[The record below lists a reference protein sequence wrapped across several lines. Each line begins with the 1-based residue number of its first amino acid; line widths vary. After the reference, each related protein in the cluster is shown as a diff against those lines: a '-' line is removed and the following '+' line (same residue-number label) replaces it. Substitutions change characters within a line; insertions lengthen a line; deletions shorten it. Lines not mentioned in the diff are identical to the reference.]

1 MDAATAKAA
10 DDVDATGGGAG
21 GIGTMNAASS
31 SLSNNNNAAASS
43 SQFPQ
48 KLHRM
53 LDAATDDGFDDIVRW
68 ELDGRAFK
76 VYKVQEF
83 VDRVL
88 PNYFK
93 QSKYKSFQRQ
103 LNLYGF
109 QRIGADGPAKKGYQ
123 HPNFIRGRPELCPM
137 VTREAGVGGV
147 GGDEDGDEDEQQMVD
162 TPSSPLPRSSKAKTG
177 AGSPT
182 KQLKVKSKPK
192 PTTPKSTR
200 NGKASQQT
208 PPPPPRVYP
217 NVAAAAS
224 ALRTDVQVNKV
235 PSELQFPYKL
245 YEMLETVERENL
257 THIVSWSPS
266 GTDGFKVHDV
276 DEFSSKI
283 MGRFFKQ
290 QSKYRR

>member
-10 DDVDATGGGAG
+10 DDVDATGAVGGG
-21 GIGTMNAASS
+21 VNAASFPSMSNS
-31 SLSNNNNAAASS
+31 SNNAAVSS
-43 SQFPQ
+43 PQFPQ

-53 LDAATDDGFDDIVRW
+53 LDAATDGGFEDIVRW

-88 PNYFK
+88 PMYFNK

-109 QRIGADGPAKKGYQ
+109 QRIGADGPVKKGYR
-123 HPNFIRGRPELCPM
+123 HPNFIRGRLDLCPM
-137 VTREAGVGGV
+137 VTREAGVGGG
-147 GGDEDGDEDEQQMVD
+147 GGDFGDEGERHMVD
-162 TPSSPLPRSSKAKTG
+162 TPSSPLPRSSKAKTS
-177 AGSPT
+177 ASSPT
-182 KQLKVKSKPK
+182 KPLKVKSKAK

-200 NGKASQQT
+200 NGKTTSQQS
-208 PPPPPRVYP
+208 PPPPPPQVYQ
-217 NVAAAAS
+217 NVAAASS
-224 ALRTDVQVNKV
+224 ALRSGHNSHNL
-235 PSELQFPYKL
+235 SELQFPYKL

-276 DEFSSKI
+276 DAFSAQI